1 MTQITKFPW
10 KTELNPEQYDAVT
23 HGEGPQL
30 VIAGAG
36 SGKTRVITYRVAWL
50 IHEQEVDPRAVLAVT
65 FTNKAA
71 GEMRERIEKLLG
83 LSRLSSFVGTFHRL
97 SLDLLRKYGE
107 RVGVPPSFAIFDTD
121 DQKKLVKQAL
131 KDEKLDPTR
140 FPPRPMLT
148 AISAA
153 KNEMVGPD
161 AFAGQAEGFFQER
174 VARVYR
180 RYQKLLEDAGG
191 VDFDDMLVKAV
202 RLVATQDDLKAVLR
216 ERVQYMMVDEFQDTN
231 KVQLTLVRELIG
243 EGGNLTAVGDEDQGI
258 YRWRGADL
266 DNILQF
272 EKFFP
277 GATVHKLERNY
288 RSTGNILAAAGAVV
302 GQNRLRR
309 GKNLWTEGREG
320 ELLELYRAGDEQD
333 EARWIVRT
341 IGQLKDDYLLQDIAI
356 LVRTNAQTRSLEEQL
371 IRAKIPYSLVAGVRF
386 YERAEVKDAVAYL
399 RVLRNPD
406 DDVSLDRILNT
417 PARGIGKTTHEALK
431 KTAKEFGTSQ
441 WGILTGNLPRGI
453 ATRSLKALERFRD
466 LILELQESLE
476 VPPADLINLVLDR
489 SGYGEFLRGK
499 GDEAESRL
507 ENLQEFASAAQ
518 QFEEDHPE
526 MEDLLGAFLDHAA
539 LVSDID
545 GWHPE
550 KGVSL
555 MTLHAAKGLEFKAVF
570 VAGLEDGVLPHFN
583 AGEVPENVEEER
595 RLFYVG
601 MTRARERLFLSC
613 CRRRRVAGRY
623 KDQLESP
630 FLDEVPEKYLV
641 VHRSPELFSGRSR
654 GAASYFRSSGG
665 RKRFARAG
673 ADPQARRAS
682 ERLRRQTYGRG
693 RKVRHASLGDGVVL
707 DVEGSGD
714 DSKLTIFFE
723 HAGRKKLVAKYAE
736 LEWM

>member
-1 MTQITKFPW
+1 MSSSTKFPW
-10 KTELNPEQYDAVT
+10 ETELNPEQYQAVT

-50 IHEQEVDPRAVLAVT
+50 IHERGIDPRSVLSVT

-71 GEMRERIEKLLG
+71 GEMRERIEQLLG
-83 LSRLSSFVGTFHRL
+83 VSRLTSFVGTFHRL

-107 RVGVPPSFAIFDTD
+107 RIGVPASFAIFDSD
-121 DQKKLVKQAL
+121 DQKRLVKQAL

-140 FPPRPMLT
+140 FPPRPMLS

-153 KNEMVGPD
+153 KNQMLTAE
-161 AFAGQAEGFFQER
+161 AFASQADGFFQER

-202 RLVATQDDLKAVLR
+202 RLVSTQEDLKAMLR
-216 ERVQYMMVDEFQDTN
+216 ERVQYLMVDEFQDTN
-231 KVQLTLVRELIG
+231 KVQLRLVHELVG
-243 EGGNLTAVGDEDQGI
+243 DGGNLTAVGDEDQGI

-266 DNILQF
+266 ENILDF
-272 EKFFP
+272 ERYFP

-288 RSTGNILAAAGAVV
+288 RSTANILAAAGEVV
-302 GQNRLRR
+302 SQNRLRR
-309 GKNLWTEGREG
+309 GKNLWTEDDPG
-320 ELLELYRAGDEQD
+320 ELLELFRAGDEQD
-333 EARWIVRT
+333 EARWVVNT
-341 IGQLKDDYLLQDIAI
+341 LEQLQKDMLLKDMAI
-356 LVRTNAQTRSLEEQL
+356 LVRTNAQTRALEERL

-406 DDVSLDRILNT
+406 DDLSLSRILNT

-431 KTAKEFGTSQ
+431 EAAQEAGTSQ
-441 WGILTGNLPRGI
+441 WGMLTGEMPRGI
-453 ATRSLKALERFRD
+453 AQRSLKALEKFRD
-466 LILELQESLE
+466 LIVDLQSVIDE
-476 VPPADLINLVLDR
+476 PPAELINRVLEQ
-489 SGYGEFLRGK
+489 SGYAEFLRGK
-499 GDEAESRL
+499 GAEAESRL
-507 ENLQEFASAAQ
+507 ENLQEFASAAS

-555 MTLHAAKGLEFKAVF
+555 MTLHGAKGLEFKAVF
-570 VAGLEDGVLPHFN
+570 LSGLEDGILPHFN
-583 AGEVPENVEEER
+583 AGEVPENIEEER

-623 KDQLESP
+623 QDQRPSP
-630 FLDEVPEKYLV
+630 FLDEVPEKYLKI
-641 VHRSPELFSGRSR
+641 HRSPELFGARSQSARSFFRAVPSAARQKSSGPRASSSLGPAAKGRSAQ
-654 GAASYFRSSGG
+654 G
-665 RKRFARAG
+665 K
-673 ADPQARRAS
+673 
-682 ERLRRQTYGRG
+682 G
-693 RKVRHASLGDGVVL
+693 RKVRHASLGEGIVL

-714 DSKLTIFFE
+714 SSKLTIYFQ
-723 HAGRKKLVAKYAE
+723 HAGRKKLIAKYAE